1 MKKYLHVWLFETFLD
16 ILMRHEQFL
25 YKTFVNFI
33 ITFVITRIF
42 HEPLHPQVSTFQTF
56 LKLVGAYTNKY
67 QFIIQVREKK
77 HFFSKWASEM
87 LGSWS
92 VPALIY
98 VRHSSVRVQ
107 LEKLKIKLIQCDF
120 GVCPLVCSIFS
131 ATIIIP
137 ILLSYYLFLVKTSE
151 NIKQFEI
158 KYLKYTLII
167 S

>member
-33 ITFVITRIF
+33 INFVITRIF
-42 HEPLHPQVSTFQTF
+42 HEPLHPQVSTFQPF
-56 LKLVGAYTNKY
+56 LKFVGAYTNKY

-77 HFFSKWASEM
+77 QIFAKWASKM
-87 LGSWS
+87 LGSLS

-107 LEKLKIKLIQCDF
+107 LEKLKRKLIQCDF
-120 GVCPLVCSIFS
+120 GVSVRWS
-131 ATIIIP
+131 AVFFRH
-137 ILLSYYLFLVKTSE
+137 LSLYLFSYHITYFS
-151 NIKQFEI
+151 
-158 KYLKYTLII
+158 
-167 S
+167 